1 MRAEPRLEDWMAGL
15 DRADRIVTCTIVRG
29 EIPFGISRL
38 PEGKRRTEL
47 EQMGRQFLA
56 AFLCEPVPERAG
68 DIYAALKL
76 TRHQRGLALDEND
89 LWIAATALALDATL
103 VSRDRDFSEI
113 DGLSAIAVR
122 AS

>member
-1 MRAEPRLEDWMAGL
+1 MTYLLDTNAISDLMRAEPRLEDWMAGL

-29 EIPFGISRL
+29 EILFGISRL

-68 DIYAALKL
+68 DIYAAL
-76 TRHQRGLALDEND
+76 HQPEKARDAWDKSLKVEPND
-89 LWIAATALALDATL
+89 DIRKKQQKMDA
-103 VSRDRDFSEI
+103 SPKE
-113 DGLSAIAVR
+113 
-122 AS
+122 